1 MKGLR
6 AHLTP
11 ALALLLLVH
20 LMPAACPRPASATLV
35 HSRDRQVGGLGMG
48 PAGILIRMRSM
59 CNRSR
64 GDLQALKGSGRPSS
78 VLEVGWEGLRGLDGR
93 AAAAA
98 ARVLGARWPASR
110 WPIHVFTAGAIT
122 CMLTSSVCHLLGCCS
137 VHISQARALLPYDPL
152 FLLVRASRRL

>member
-1 MKGLR
+1 
-6 AHLTP
+6 
-11 ALALLLLVH
+11 
-20 LMPAACPRPASATLV
+20 
-35 HSRDRQVGGLGMG
+35 
-48 PAGILIRMRSM
+48 M

-110 WPIHVFTAGAIT
+110 WPIHV
-122 CMLTSSVCHLLGCCS
+122 CHLLGCCS